1 MHAKNTT
8 HAIISIL
15 CVHCVFRVCAL
26 RFFYMCHMSS
36 MRCVAYHLKS
46 VFIGLR
52 AVSKLSY
59 ATHATQRTHGLRC
72 SRHSNFA
79 RWCMSVPDR
88 KSPLLGAV
96 LNFGSKFWPFH
107 REYLE
112 NGKLQHCKDFIVKV
126 SWSADSPPWT
136 PLTTG
141 VTCGEPCWTSSKSE
155 WNKNHRT

>member
-1 MHAKNTT
+1 
-8 HAIISIL
+8 
-15 CVHCVFRVCAL
+15 
-26 RFFYMCHMSS
+26 MSS

-126 SWSADSPPWT
+126 SWLADSPP
-136 PLTTG
+136 
-141 VTCGEPCWTSSKSE
+141 
-155 WNKNHRT
+155 